1 MSQDNLPEVDPPS
14 VKKKIDWSEERWKEM
29 LVYQRKYMWFEDSLD
44 KLSVWLGLKP
54 GMTAVDIGCGLGY
67 LGYTYWPYY
76 GKGGR
81 YFGVDI
87 SNELA
92 QDAKKAAKDWAVS
105 GEAFF
110 ITGDAYKLPFPG
122 DFADC
127 VMCQALL
134 MHLEKPELALAEMI
148 RVAKPGGLIMCHE
161 PDNLSA
167 ALEKGH
173 SSIPEL
179 DLEEQ
184 LLLAKIAII
193 SNKGRIKLGR
203 GDLGIGPKIPM
214 MMKKLGLEEIDLR
227 LNDRVFHLEPP
238 YEIPIQQHQLENVK
252 KHWLPK
258 DEKEFDFW
266 LEREREEFL
275 AGGGEMEDYDRIKKV
290 VDRLKPVYRQQLE
303 NGKFFVC
310 GGSHLYVIKGR
321 KRLTG

>member
-1 MSQDNLPEVDPPS
+1 MSQDNLPEADPPS
-14 VKKKIDWSEERWKEM
+14 AENKIDWSEERWKEM
-29 LVYQRKYMWFEDSLD
+29 LVYQRKYMWFEDTLD
-44 KLSVWLGLKP
+44 KLAIWLDLKP
-54 GMTAVDIGCGLGY
+54 GMTAVDVGCGLGY
-67 LGYTYWPYY
+67 LGYTYWLYY

-92 QDAKKAAKDWAVS
+92 QDAKKASKDWAVS

-110 ITGDAYKLPFPG
+110 ITGDVYKLPFPD

-184 LLLAKIAII
+184 LLSSKTVII

-203 GDLGIGPKIPM
+203 GDQGIGPKIPM
-214 MMKKLGLEEIDLR
+214 MMKKMGLEEIDLR

-238 YEIPIQQHQLENVK
+238 YESPIQKHHLESVK
-252 KHWLPK
+252 KRWLPEN
-258 DEKEFDFW
+258 EKNFQFW
-266 LEREREEFL
+266 LERERDEFI
-275 AGGGEMEDYDRIKKV
+275 AGGGQPEEYDRILKV
-290 VDRLKPVYRQQLE
+290 VDRVRSIYRQQIE
-303 NGKFFVC
+303 NKEFFFC
-310 GGSHLYVIKGR
+310 GTSHLYVIKGR